1 MIIFQNNGE
10 IDINAIK
17 TFGVSVKKEGSIGFF
32 GTGLKYAIAV
42 LLREG
47 GEITIYSG
55 ENKLEFGIE
64 SLEVTGESFD
74 FITMNGE
81 RLGFTTELGKMWR
94 PWMAFREIY
103 CNCTDEGGEIFESLG
118 HPKAVPNK
126 TLVVCKGKAIEEI
139 YRDINLYI
147 LQTLPMVSN
156 EYVELR
162 DKSTRHVFY
171 KGVMV
176 KDDMPQSLYT
186 YNIMRHIDLTE
197 DRTAKYQFEVIREI
211 NNGIVKLDDVTV
223 IRRIVCAP
231 EHTLEHQLDYDI
243 HVTPSDEFLEVC
255 KQLAETKDRTAN
267 NKAIKYALKYIDANT
282 EPQVIELTPLEQGM
296 YEKSVELLGIA
307 GYNVMEFPVKFVETL
322 GTGVFA
328 QAKDGIMWVAK
339 SCFEQGTKTVAHA
352 LLEEHFHLKHGYRD
366 CERDFQTF
374 LFKNVLTLVER
385 LNQEAF

>member
-47 GEITIYSG
+47 CDITIYSG

-81 RLGFTTELGKMWR
+81 RLGFTTELGKMWQ

-103 CNCTDEGGEIFESLG
+103 CNCTDENGEIFDSLG
-118 HPKAVPNK
+118 HPKPVKDK

-211 NNGIVKLDDVTV
+211 NNGIVKLEDVAV

-243 HVTPSDEFLEVC
+243 HVTPSDAFLEVC
-255 KQLAETKDRTAN
+255 KQNRR
-267 NKAIKYALKYIDANT
+267 
-282 EPQVIELTPLEQGM
+282 G
-296 YEKSVELLGIA
+296 
-307 GYNVMEFPVKFVETL
+307 
-322 GTGVFA
+322 
-328 QAKDGIMWVAK
+328 
-339 SCFEQGTKTVAHA
+339 
-352 LLEEHFHLKHGYRD
+352 
-366 CERDFQTF
+366 
-374 LFKNVLTLVER
+374 
-385 LNQEAF
+385 LNQFSVGVNLITHSLSFNCCNSFF